1 MDAVMY
7 QEHFGLREMPFAI
20 APDPRF
26 LFMSEQHRESLA
38 HLLYGLE
45 NDVGFV
51 LLTGEVGAGKTTI
64 CRYLLDQSPEDWVV
78 AFIINPRVSVR
89 ELLSTMCDE
98 FRIDYPKNTCSVKEY
113 VDLINAY
120 LLEIHAKGKK
130 AVLIIDEAQ
139 NLSKAVLEQVRLLTN
154 LETTKRKLL
163 QIVLLGQPEL
173 RDKLA
178 QPGLAQVDQRI
189 VARYHLGPLGKGE
202 IYEYVRHRLTIAGS
216 RSEIFPRSALREIFR
231 QSRGIPRL
239 VNVLCDRALLGAF
252 SQGQMLANKKTVLM
266 AAREVFGSRS
276 SKPGQAKNLTR
287 TMVAAALII
296 IAMVPAGLYYF
307 SGTGM
312 HFPAIPHLR
321 PAPRISI
328 TETAATPSGQTGVKT
343 AQETSTAQTVST
355 PESARS
361 GPEQTVSSSKP
372 VASPK
377 DEVRPAPEQT
387 MPAAEQAAS
396 QHDAMPPSP
405 EQAKPSTEAAAS
417 PQDAIP
423 PGADKP
429 ELSGIKKIASF
440 AQSHGQKAA
449 DSALF
454 GWWGLSRMP
463 DDSDESCRQARLHGL
478 SCFSSWGRLEDLKMW
493 NRPAVLKLIDE
504 QGNVFYAAMAG
515 MKERAAL
522 FALGDET
529 VEIGTDEFS
538 RYWKGEYSLLWP
550 APPWF
555 NGELRKGQKGPKVA
569 WLQLQLARLRGE
581 RTNSR
586 PTADYSDEVAQAV
599 RSFQNANGLKPDG
612 IVGPQTLNRLLML
625 LDADS
630 PMLTQTRQDL

>member
-1 MDAVMY
+1 MPAIGQV
-7 QEHFGLREMPFAI
+7 FGLREMPFAI
-20 APDPRF
+20 TPDPRF

-45 NDVGFV
+45 NDVGFI

-120 LLEIHAKGKK
+120 LLEVHANGKK

-154 LETTKRKLL
+154 LETRKRKLL

-202 IYEYVRHRLTIAGS
+202 IYEYVRHRLAIAGS
-216 RSEIFPRSALREIFR
+216 RSEIFTGSALREIFR

-252 SQGQMLANKKTVLM
+252 SQGKMLADKKTVLM

-276 SKPGQAKNLTR
+276 GKSGRAR
-287 TMVAAALII
+287 TLRWSMAAAALILI
-296 IAMVPAGLYYF
+296 GLVPGGLYYF
-307 SGTGM
+307 GGDM
-312 HFPAIPHLR
+312 RFPAIPHLR
-321 PAPRISI
+321 PIPRPSI
-328 TETAATPSGQTGVKT
+328 TETRATASGEMDIRTGQEPSTSQT
-343 AQETSTAQTVST
+343 AST
-355 PESARS
+355 PDSVQPAPEQTKASAEQIASTRDDVPS
-361 GPEQTVSSSKP
+361 GPEQTKLLAEP
-372 VASPK
+372 VASPQ
-377 DEVRPAPEQT
+377 ENVSSSTEQT
-387 MPAAEQAAS
+387 KSSTEQLESPQEAG
-396 QHDAMPPSP
+396 PPSP
-405 EQAKPSTEAAAS
+405 EQPKPSV
-417 PQDAIP
+417 
-423 PGADKP
+423 
-429 ELSGIKKIASF
+429 IKKIAAF

-449 DSALF
+449 DSALY
-454 GWWGLSRMP
+454 GWWGLTQMP
-463 DDSDESCRQARLHGL
+463 DNPEDSCRQARLHGL
-478 SCFSSWGRLEDLKMW
+478 SCFSSWGRLGDLRMW
-493 NRPAVLKLIDE
+493 NRPAVLKLTDE

-515 MKERAAL
+515 MKERTVL

-529 VEIGTDEFS
+529 VEIGIDELS
-538 RYWKGEYSLLWP
+538 LYWKGEYSLLWP

-555 NGELRKGQKGPKVA
+555 HGELHKGQKGPKVA

-581 RTNSR
+581 RSVLR
-586 PTADYSDEVAQAV
+586 PTADYGDAVAQAV

-612 IVGPQTLNRLLML
+612 IVGPQTMNRLLML